1 MTWTP
6 LPERLDDLERRIIA
20 AFPDTFDMT
29 GGCFVAVD
37 TGIGA
42 DLHRVVCEAKYQD
55 TTMRGVFLA
64 RAMANVAEELLGR
77 VERTLAEIA
86 AMDAWMDAEVGRQ

>member
-6 LPERLDDLERRIIA
+6 LPEKLDSLERRIIA

-29 GGCFVAVD
+29 GGCFIAVD
-37 TGIGA
+37 TGLGA
-42 DLHRVVCEAKYQD
+42 DLHRIVCEARYQD

-64 RAMANVAEELLGR
+64 RAMANIAEELLGR
-77 VERTLAEIA
+77 IERDAAEIA
-86 AMDAWMDAEVGRQ
+86 ELDTWVESWAAE

>member
-6 LPERLDDLERRIIA
+6 LPEKLDDLERRIIA

-37 TGIGA
+37 TGLGA
-42 DLHRVVCEAKYQD
+42 DLHRVVCEARHQD

-64 RAMANVAEELLGR
+64 RAMASVAEELLGR
-77 VERTLAEIA
+77 IERANAEIA
-86 AMDAWMDAEVGRQ
+86 ELDSWVESWAQD

>member
-6 LPERLDDLERRIIA
+6 LPERLDALERRIIA

-37 TGIGA
+37 TGLGA
-42 DLHRVVCEAKYQD
+42 DLHRVVCEARQQD
-55 TTMRGVFLA
+55 TTMRGLFLA

-77 VERTLAEIA
+77 VEQTLADYA
-86 AMDAWMDAEVGRQ
+86 AMDAWMEQEVGPQ

>member
-6 LPERLDDLERRIIA
+6 LPEKLDNLERRIIA

-37 TGIGA
+37 TGLGA
-42 DLHRVVCEAKYQD
+42 DLHRIVCEARYQD

-77 VERTLAEIA
+77 IERANAEIA
-86 AMDAWMDAEVGRQ
+86 ELDAWVESWSAG